1 MGSSLSLPS
10 EFSQVPQEVEASE
23 DQRKLLLCQRV
34 LAVPAKRMG
43 YRYVADATGIASPFP
58 LFKP

>member
-43 YRYVADATGIASPFP
+43 YRLQDVQWDFP
-58 LFKP
+58 TLRNSA